1 MSKGGVK
8 GKSGPRVA
16 EIPPSEEIVFCVF
29 EHQMFKSGPRV
40 I

>member
-16 EIPPSEEIVFCVF
+16 EIPPSEEIAFCVF
-29 EHQMFKSGPRV
+29 VHQMFKSGPRV